1 MPTWTS
7 MGAHLNPRHRR
18 LAADFAAIK
27 SEFSGHKHITVEP
40 LGANPPEVYRITYR
54 VRGLQLDGDQPVT
67 VDEHVCE
74 IRLPLGYPRE
84 QPYVVPL
91 TPVFHPNVAAH
102 YCVGDY
108 WSAGQPLVDIIRKV
122 GDMIQ
127 FRTYNVRS
135 PLDAV
140 AAKWTAEN
148 EALLPIGDVELGTAE
163 AAVTIE
169 SSRARD
175 GNATAERDDVK
186 SRHRL
191 EVEV

>member
-1 MPTWTS
+1 
-7 MGAHLNPRHRR
+7 MGAQLNPRHRR

-27 SEFSGHKHITVEP
+27 SEFSGHEHIKVEP

-67 VDEHVCE
+67 ADEHVCE

-140 AAKWTAEN
+140 AAKWAAEN

-169 SSRARD
+169 SSRSRES
-175 GNATAERDDVK
+175 ATSAEQHDIK